1 MDYLFTYDNHE
12 NVDDLLDEMTARL
25 LSRGISEQDKGRIIS
40 TSFNGADKMH
50 WTELVRDF
58 KNGNDDAKWEIQGIF
73 ENIMFQVFSLGEYNL
88 Y

>member
-1 MDYLFTYDNHE
+1 MRKTLSMKLGCLF
-12 NVDDLLDEMTARL
+12 LQARL

-73 ENIMFQVFSLGEYNL
+73 EKIMFQVFSLGEYNL